1 MKSKFT
7 IYVAIMFL
15 FIFTSVAFSQIKI
28 QEGFETC
35 DSNNLPTGWVKYN
48 MASFPIYYSPIYS
61 NWTVRDSGVY
71 MPGLQNASTR
81 VHSGLKS
88 CGVSWYMGFD
98 TAQGYH
104 IAAGWL
110 VTKKIA
116 NIETTDMLKFWA
128 TGGSAS
134 YGDSIQVWL
143 NFIDSTPANFTN
155 KIASIYWPNGSVYGT
170 WTQYQY
176 SLSGFAGLPAYIGFL
191 YNTDQTANN
200 NGFAVYLDDV
210 FVGNPNAINQLGTG
224 VPTKYALGQNY
235 PNPFNPVTT
244 IKFDLPKTSN
254 VKMTIFNTLGQVVS
268 VVLNET
274 KAAGFYEVKYDASK
288 LSSGTYFYRIEAGYF
303 VETKKMMVIK

>member
-1 MKSKFT
+1 MKK
-7 IYVAIMFL
+7 L
-15 FIFTSVAFSQIKI
+15 IFTFLLLVFFSGGLFSQVKI

-48 MASFPIYYSPIYS
+48 EASFPIYYSPIYS
-61 NWTVRDSGVY
+61 NWTVRDSGVW
-71 MPGLQNASTR
+71 MPGLENGLTR

-110 VTKKIA
+110 VTKKIE

-176 SLSGFAGLPAYIGFL
+176 SLAGFAGLPAYIGFL

-210 FVGNPNAINQLGTG
+210 FVGNPSSITNLGTG
-224 VPTKYALGQNY
+224 IPTKYELEQNY
-235 PNPFNPVTT
+235 PNPFNPSTS
-244 IKFDLPKTSN
+244 IKFAIPKASD
-254 VKMTIFNTLGQVVS
+254 VKITVFNMLGQVVS
-268 VVLNET
+268 IPINENKT
-274 KAAGFYEVKYDASK
+274 AGFYEVKFNGSNLASG
-288 LSSGTYFYRIEAGYF
+288 SYYYRIEAGNF
-303 VETKKMMVIK
+303 LETRKMMLIK